1 MAYTNLNSLLKA
13 IADAIRSKK
22 STAEAINAQDFPSEI
37 NNITLATGNAGTG
50 DVLSGKTFSNSDGNG
65 LKGTMTNMGS
75 WGTTINPGGNVTIP
89 AGYHNG
95 SGKVSAN
102 NNFFI
107 NNANLI
113 FRGGNGEGHATSY
126 RTTTQYNNLL
136 VAYARGEINVN
147 GTYDKRINLGYI
159 QEAGV
164 SIKDMSIYTNVHAGT
179 LFTNPSFNPSITNG
193 GLIIYSL
200 S

>member
-1 MAYTNLNSLLKA
+1 MAYTTLNSLLKA
-13 IADAIRSKK
+13 IAEAIRDKK
-22 STAEAINAQDFPSEI
+22 GTTGKINAQNFPSEI
-37 NNITLATGNAGTG
+37 NSITLATGNAGTG

-65 LKGTMTNMGS
+65 LNGAMPNRES
-75 WGTTINPGGNVTIP
+75 WGTTINPGGSVTIP

-95 SGKVSAN
+95 SGKVNAN

-107 NNANLI
+107 NNAKLI

-136 VAYARGEINVN
+136 VSYARGELQISGNYGN
-147 GTYDKRINLGYI
+147 RINLGNVI
-159 QEAGV
+159 EAGTA
-164 SIKDMSIYTNVHAGT
+164 IRDLAIFTNVSAGT
-179 LFTNPSFNPSITNG
+179 TFTNPTFDASVTNG
-193 GLIIYSL
+193 GLIIYAL